1 MTYNASFVGSK
12 QDAHQMQV
20 IPESH
25 VRTGM
30 FEMQIEGQETSEKMG
45 CLPLSSHTT
54 CAVGFTNPYKIF
66 LFLLLT
72 AIGLAFNFF

>member
-25 VRTGM
+25 VGDR
-30 FEMQIEGQETSEKMG
+30 
-45 CLPLSSHTT
+45 
-54 CAVGFTNPYKIF
+54 VV
-66 LFLLLT
+66 
-72 AIGLAFNFF
+72 